1 MIPAVA
7 IIPAHN
13 EAPRIAA
20 VVAPLLASGR
30 FTRVVVVDDGST
42 DGTGQAAR
50 AAGAHTISLTP
61 NRGKG
66 GALLAGVQG
75 TTEPVVAFFDADLLG
90 LKPEHAA
97 MLVDPVVTGDA
108 VMVCGLRDYG
118 PKNNALQLAIPP
130 ITGERAVCRD
140 VLARVPAG
148 FWQGFAVEAGIN
160 SAACHTGPV
169 WDVVLVGL
177 TIVPKW
183 HKVGVQRGIVDAA
196 RMTREVIVAM
206 GQARGTGA
214 GVGVGAAGQAV
225 APPASTAPAVT
236 MDSTGKITGVDGMLD
251 QIASAL
257 AKQARPMLT
266 NDILPVLQRDRE
278 TQREIGA
285 AAGRAA
291 AKEIEGPVWL
301 AAGALAV
308 IAVVLL
314 VRSRD
319 QG

>member
-20 VVAPLLASGR
+20 VVGPLLASGR

-42 DGTGQAAR
+42 DATTQAAQ
-50 AAGAHTISLTP
+50 AAGAHTITLTP

-66 GALLAGVQG
+66 GALLAGIQG

-90 LKPEHAA
+90 LKPEHVGL
-97 MLVDPVVTGDA
+97 LVDPVAAGDA

-118 PKNNALQLAIPP
+118 AKYNALQLAIPP
-130 ITGERAVCRD
+130 ITGERAIRRD
-140 VLARVPAG
+140 ILTRVPAN

-160 SAACHTGPV
+160 SAACHAGPV

-183 HKVGVQRGIVDAA
+183 NKVGIAQGVTDAA
-196 RMTREVIVAM
+196 KMARDVLVAM
-206 GQARGTGA
+206 KQAQGTGA
-214 GVGVGAAGQAV
+214 IAAAGQAV
-225 APPASTAPAVT
+225 PATAPAPSSPPPVT
-236 MDSTGKITGVDGMLD
+236 MDQSGRITGVDGMLD
-251 QIASAL
+251 QIAAAL
-257 AKQARPMLT
+257 AKQARPMLQ
-266 NDILPVLQRDRE
+266 NDVLPALQRDRE

-291 AKEIEGPVWL
+291 AKAVEGPLWL
-301 AAGALAV
+301 AAGALAL

-319 QG
+319 QR